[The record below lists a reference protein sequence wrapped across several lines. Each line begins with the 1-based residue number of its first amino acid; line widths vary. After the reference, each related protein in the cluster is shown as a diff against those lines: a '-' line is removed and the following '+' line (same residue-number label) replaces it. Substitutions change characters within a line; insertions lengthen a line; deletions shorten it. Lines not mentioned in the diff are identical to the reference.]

1 MIKRRVLLKGALLS
15 GLFPASLANAF
26 SPKEPL
32 KVSAFGGFF
41 QKAFETSICQKF
53 TEETGIPV
61 TTFSQGQGDD
71 WLFPLIRAVRGGLA
85 PMDVTIL
92 DEVGLIKLMGMG
104 DIVRSLDLDKMT
116 NAGALADRYLFQ
128 HKGGTF
134 GVGVMEW
141 YQNIVTN
148 PEALVSPPTSWR
160 QLFEDDLYRGK
171 IGLIGL
177 YDGGMIE
184 VVAKTYFDGNET
196 LNTRAGIRA
205 VIEKVGAL
213 KEQVGFWWTAESQME
228 QAIRSRNVIAGSFF
242 HDVALLL
249 KEDNFPIASTFPLEG
264 SFTGVNKLCIPST
277 SKRVQDAE
285 MFIDFCARPDNQARF
300 AREMRLAPV
309 ISQERAGLNDIE
321 FSEVS
326 TTIEPI
332 PQAANTMVKD
342 ADYLQRLWQ
351 RMITS

>member
-1 MIKRRVLLKGALLS
+1 MIKRREFLKGALLS
-15 GLFPASLANAF
+15 GVIPTSLANIS

-41 QKAFETSICQKF
+41 QKAFESSICKQF
-53 TEETGIPV
+53 TEETNIPI
-61 TTFSQGQGDD
+61 TTMSQGQGDD

-104 DIVRSLDLDKMT
+104 DIVKSLNLDKMT
-116 NAGALADRYLFQ
+116 NAGELTGRYLFQ
-128 HKGGTF
+128 YDGRTF

-148 PEALVSPPTSWR
+148 PEVLVSPPTSWR
-160 QLFEDDLYRGK
+160 QLFEDDLYKGK

-205 VIEKVGAL
+205 VIEKVGKL

-228 QAIRSRNVIAGSFF
+228 QAIRSQNVIAGSFF

-249 KEDNFPIASTFPLEG
+249 KEDNFPIDSTFPIEG
-264 SFTGVNKLCIPST
+264 SFTGINKLCIPST
-277 SKRVQDAE
+277 SKRTQDAE

-309 ISQERAGLNDIE
+309 ISQKRAGLNDIE

-326 TTIEPI
+326 TSIEPI
-332 PQAANTMVKD
+332 PQAAQTMVKD

>member
-1 MIKRRVLLKGALLS
+1 
-15 GLFPASLANAF
+15 
-26 SPKEPL
+26 
-32 KVSAFGGFF
+32 
-41 QKAFETSICQKF
+41 
-53 TEETGIPV
+53 
-61 TTFSQGQGDD
+61 
-71 WLFPLIRAVRGGLA
+71 
-85 PMDVTIL
+85 MDVTIL

-104 DIVRSLDLDKMT
+104 DIVKSLNLDKMT
-116 NAGALADRYLFQ
+116 NAGELTDRYLFQ
-128 HKGGTF
+128 HDGRTF

-148 PEALVSPPTSWR
+148 PEVLVSPPTSWR

-205 VIEKVGAL
+205 VVEKVGKL

-228 QAIRSRNVIAGSFF
+228 QAIRSQNVIAGSFF

-249 KEDNFPIASTFPLEG
+249 KEDNFPIDSTFPIEG
-264 SFTGVNKLCIPST
+264 SFTGINKLCIPST
-277 SKRVQDAE
+277 SKRTQDAE

-309 ISQERAGLNDIE
+309 ISQKRAGLNDIE

-326 TTIEPI
+326 TLIEPI
-332 PQAANTMVKD
+332 PQAAQTMVKD

>member
-1 MIKRRVLLKGALLS
+1 MIKRRVFLKGALLS
-15 GLFPASLANAF
+15 GLFPASLAKAF

-41 QKAFETSICQKF
+41 QKAFESSICQKF

-61 TTFSQGQGDD
+61 ITLSQGQGDD

-116 NAGALADRYLFQ
+116 HAGALTDRYLFQ

-148 PEALVSPPTSWR
+148 PEALVSPPSSWR

-213 KEQVGFWWTAESQME
+213 KKQVGFWWTAESQME
-228 QAIRSRNVIAGSFF
+228 QAIRSQNVIAGSFF

-264 SFTGVNKLCIPST
+264 SFTGINKLCIPST
-277 SKRVQDAE
+277 SKRIRDAE

-326 TTIEPI
+326 TSIEPI
-332 PQAANTMVKD
+332 QQAANTMVKD